1 MIKSA
6 INYTGNKYRL
16 LNQILPKFPN
26 NINNFIDLFCGSCNV
41 SINTKANNIICN
53 DIQTPLIKLYKAF
66 QSTSNDKVYEH
77 IQNTINQFKLSKTNQ
92 QGYLELRQLYNKHK
106 NPLDL
111 YVLLCYSFNNQIRF
125 NSKMEFNMPFGKDRS
140 EFNQALS
147 NRLNQFLDIIRNF
160 QFIDKQFY
168 KLDYTKL
175 NKQDLIYLDSPYYIG
190 VGSYNDGK
198 RGLTEWSL
206 ELENKLYEF
215 VDNANQYTNFALSNV
230 IQHKNQTNYF
240 LSNWIDKNKYHV
252 YYLDIDYS
260 NCNYQVKNKINKT
273 KSVEILVTNY

>member
-16 LNQILPKFPN
+16 LNQILPKFPY

-41 SINTKANNIICN
+41 SINTKANKIMCN

-66 QSTSNDKVYEH
+66 QQTSNDKIYEH
-77 IQNTINQFKLSKTNQ
+77 IQNRINQFKLSKTNQ
-92 QGYLELRQLYNKHK
+92 QGYLELRQLYNQDK

-147 NRLNQFLDIIRNF
+147 NRLNQFLDKIRNF
-160 QFIDKQFY
+160 QFTDNQFY

-175 NKQDLIYLDSPYYIG
+175 NKQDLIYLDSPYYISTA
-190 VGSYNDGK
+190 VYNTD
-198 RGLTEWSL
+198 WSL

-215 VDNANQYTNFALSNV
+215 VDNANKYTNFALSNV
-230 IQHKNQTNYF
+230 IQHKNQTNQY

-260 NCNYQVKNKINKT
+260 NCNYQVKNKT